1 MLLYHVTY
9 TKKSYTLKNYF
20 FIILNMNKILNYKF
34 LILLKIKIEVSEIL
48 CNSIRMIITG
58 FMNKD
63 ISSQIGLVLEI
74 IFQSQNILNLITN
87 LINRL

>member
-1 MLLYHVTY
+1 M
-9 TKKSYTLKNYF
+9 KNYF

>member
-1 MLLYHVTY
+1 
-9 TKKSYTLKNYF
+9 
-20 FIILNMNKILNYKF
+20 MNKILNYKF

>member
-48 CNSIRMIITG
+48 CDSIRMIITG

>member
-1 MLLYHVTY
+1 
-9 TKKSYTLKNYF
+9 LKNYF